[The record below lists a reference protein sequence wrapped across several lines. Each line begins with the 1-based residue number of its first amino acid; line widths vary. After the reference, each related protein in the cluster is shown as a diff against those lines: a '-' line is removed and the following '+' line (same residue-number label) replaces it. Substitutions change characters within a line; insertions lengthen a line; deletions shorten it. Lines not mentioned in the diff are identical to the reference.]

1 MKSAYLFF
9 VSIILMVAITA
20 SADDYFD
27 QITVFSDGKITRFTQ
42 MPIKVYITP
51 LQGTEAYLADVR
63 YAMQEWQ
70 VASDGKIQFQE
81 QAELSDDVDIRVSW
95 RRDGLT
101 QVTDTKLGKT
111 ELIRLSATDLEV
123 EIILSLREQGVAGTL
138 SHEKMRT
145 ACLHEF
151 GHALGLWGHSPDSND
166 VLFFAATAQHPTA
179 QDRATLLRVYET
191 PVNKD
196 QHDIAIGVL
205 KKQLDANPKH
215 PRTHYLLGAV
225 YFDQEDM
232 EAAIAS
238 FKTCL
243 ELDGAGVKSLH
254 QQAREKLLQ
263 AYQQSGQG
271 VEALNLLE
279 NTLDSEA
286 SAEGYNTVGV
296 MYYKNQEVDKAIE
309 AFKKAIQINPRYQPA
324 KNNLYHLYLDQ
335 GTNALKAETYVQAVT
350 YFSLSMDLNATDA
363 TLYSLMGETYA
374 KSGDFSTAIGHYRKA
389 LQLNPGDA
397 EAIKNLAWGYNNLG
411 VELSRGQHWQEA
423 INSYH
428 QALQLMP
435 DSDIRVN
442 LVGAYW
448 KRANAYRETG
458 NVNNAIEAY
467 DKLLEFD
474 SDSVDAHSL
483 LGDLYLKKGEYPQ
496 AINEFHAALES
507 APDDTQ
513 VRRNLVAV
521 YHQYGQI
528 LERQKRYREA
538 IDQLQRGLVLEP
550 EHINLRLS
558 LAYVHQNTN
567 NFDAA
572 KIAFEKILEI
582 DADNS
587 QAKKELINLHIR
599 SGNYLLNRKQYTA
612 ALKEFEGITKS
623 ARNAGI
629 YNTIGYLYLMK
640 KQPLKALPAFDA
652 ALADQAMD
660 DVAYQNLLSIESQF
674 DRQFDKI
681 NDSEAKRI
689 KDSESVGVEQSE
701 VADTGIED
709 SDEMRAIK
717 SKLVRVRSSLVNCLI
732 GRKEHLKAKAKYR
745 AALELAPT
753 DSETKAILIDT
764 GIFLAQEFQK
774 KKWPKNMK
782 EVIGWIQE
790 HDSENPMARKLL
802 KEAER

>member
-70 VASDGKIQFQE
+70 AASDGKIQFQE

-95 RRDGLT
+95 RREGLT

-123 EIILSLREQGVAGTL
+123 KIILSLREQGVAGTL

-151 GHALGLWGHSPDSND
+151 GHALGLWGHSADSND

-179 QDRATLLRVYET
+179 QDRATLLRVYGS
-191 PVNKD
+191 PVNMD

-335 GTNALKAETYVQAVT
+335 GTNALKAETYTQAVA
-350 YFSLSMDLNATDA
+350 YFSLSMELNATDP
-363 TLYSLMGETYA
+363 TLYSLMGEAYA

-411 VELSRGQHWQEA
+411 VELSRGQRWQEA

-790 HDSENPMARKLL
+790 HDPENPMARKLL
-802 KEAER
+802 EEAER